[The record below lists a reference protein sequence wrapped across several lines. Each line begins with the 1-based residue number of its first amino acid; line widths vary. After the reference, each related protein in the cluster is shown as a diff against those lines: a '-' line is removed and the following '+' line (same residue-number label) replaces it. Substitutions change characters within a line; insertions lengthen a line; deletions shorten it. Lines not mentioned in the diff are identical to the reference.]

1 MLSSLHVVCIKGRA
15 GLLLTLQVSTD
26 MFTETIKTA
35 SSQVCSGV
43 KVDRIKIYNLL
54 HLQQKPKHN

>member
-1 MLSSLHVVCIKGRA
+1 MLSSLHVVCIDGRA
-15 GLLLTLQVSTD
+15 GLLLTLQVPTD

-35 SSQVCSGV
+35 SSQVCRGV
-43 KVDRIKIYNLL
+43 KVDRSKIYDLL